1 MFSLVDTTALT
12 IEGGIISFGQETGGE
27 TSTLSDLPDLA
38 DNFNASENETDVANI
53 AASSLILK

>member
-12 IEGGIISFGQETGGE
+12 IDGGIKSLGQETGGE
-27 TSTLSDLPDLA
+27 TSTLSDLRDSA
-38 DNFNASENETDVANI
+38 DNLNASDNEMEFANI